1 MNSMD
6 VKAARTAAVAAAV
19 GRVREI
25 EARMGVTREA
35 LEAIKAELMNLA
47 AQEHL
52 FPSAEFPPPPNGE
65 KGSNRYLLREEEN
78 NRFALYLNALNP
90 GNETKPHDHTTWAV
104 VVAVDGQEL
113 NKVYDRLDDGSNPER
128 CEMRVREEIMVEPGR
143 GICLMPEDI
152 HSIHTTG
159 TRPTRHLHMY
169 GLALEKLDGRRAF
182 DDKTGVVSYYNKNF
196 MKPTADAKS

>member
-1 MNSMD
+1 MNQMD
-6 VKAARTAAVAAAV
+6 VKAARAAAVAAAV
-19 GRVREI
+19 GRVRAI
-25 EARMGVTREA
+25 EERMGVTRPA
-35 LEAIKAELMNLA
+35 LEAIKAELLALA

-52 FPSAEFPPPPNGE
+52 FPSSEFPPPPNGE
-65 KGSNRYLLREEEN
+65 KGSNRYLLREEEGG
-78 NRFALYLNALNP
+78 RFALYLNALNP
-90 GNETKPHDHTTWAV
+90 ENQTKPHDHTTWAV

-113 NKVYDRLDDGSNPER
+113 NKVYDRVDDGSDPTR

-159 TRPTRHLHMY
+159 ERPTRHLHMY

-182 DDKTGVVSYYNKNF
+182 DDQTGEVSFYNKAH
-196 MKPTADAKS
+196 MKPTVGRDQ

>member
-25 EARMGVTREA
+25 ESSMGVTRPA
-35 LEAIKAELMNLA
+35 LEAIRAELMNLA
-47 AQEHL
+47 GQDHL
-52 FPSAEFPPPPNGE
+52 FPSSEFPSPPNGE
-65 KGSNRYLLREEEN
+65 KGSNRYLLREEDN

-113 NKVYDRLDDGSNPER
+113 NKVYQRMDDGSDPDR
-128 CEMRVREEIMVEPGR
+128 CDMRVAEEIMVEPGR

-152 HSIHTTG
+152 HSIHTMG
-159 TRPTRHLHMY
+159 TKPTRHLHMY

-182 DDKTGVVSYYNKNF
+182 DDKTGEVSYYNKNF
-196 MKPTADAKS
+196 LKPTAG